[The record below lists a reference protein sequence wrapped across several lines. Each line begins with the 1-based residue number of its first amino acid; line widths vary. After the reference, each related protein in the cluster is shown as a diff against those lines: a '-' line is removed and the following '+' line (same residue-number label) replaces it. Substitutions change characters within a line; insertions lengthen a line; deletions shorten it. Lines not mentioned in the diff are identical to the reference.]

1 MGEEKWGLTEWGFYR
16 PTGVQ
21 ILNALEYK
29 GRELFG
35 AKVNLTIRS
44 PLGIILR
51 ILAYVI
57 DTLFAALENVYNSRY
72 ADTAIGTS
80 LYNLGRNIGLTLLPA
95 GKARGYITITG
106 EPGTI
111 VKTGYL
117 VGTPGGLH
125 YTVMQECSIGAEG
138 KVLALIQAVEAG
150 KEYNT
155 EAGTVTNIV
164 NPESIQGIESI
175 YNEAAIENGRERE
188 TDAEYRERYYASV
201 DYAGGV
207 NSDSIRA
214 ALMQEVDGLHTAYVY
229 ENDSDINDEEY
240 GLPPHSIE
248 AVVYGGLDEDI
259 ARVIYKEK
267 AAGIQT
273 VGSSMVQVLSQSDQK
288 ISIYFSRAELVGIYI
303 KITKLKTDEKF
314 GGNDEIIRALMEYI
328 GSDALGGLSI
338 GKDVIYISL
347 PGVIMDVAGVVDFDL
362 CIGKTVEEA
371 QKENISIGI
380 REKAFTGKEMVI
392 FV

>member
-1 MGEEKWGLTEWGFYR
+1 VEAEKWGLTEWGFYR
-16 PTGVQ
+16 PTNVQ

-35 AKVNLTIRS
+35 EKVNLTIRS

-51 ILAYVI
+51 ILSYVI
-57 DTLFAALENVYNSRY
+57 DMLFAALENVYNSRY
-72 ADTAIGTS
+72 ADTAVGTS

-111 VKTGYL
+111 VRTGYL

-125 YTVMQECSIGAEG
+125 YTVMQECSIGTDG

-155 EAGTVTNIV
+155 EAGTVTSIV

-229 ENDSDINDEEY
+229 ENDSDVRDEEY

-273 VGSSMVQVLSQSDQK
+273 VGSSEIQILSKSDQK
-288 ISIYFSRAELVGIYI
+288 IGIHFSRAELVEIYI
-303 KITKLKTDEKF
+303 KITGLKTDDKF
-314 GGNDEIIRALMEYI
+314 EGNDEIICALMEYV

-347 PGVIMDVAGVVDFDL
+347 PGVIMDVAGVVDFDVY
-362 CIGKTVEEA
+362 IGKTAETT

-392 FV
+392 FN

>member
-1 MGEEKWGLTEWGFYR
+1 
-16 PTGVQ
+16 
-21 ILNALEYK
+21 
-29 GRELFG
+29 
-35 AKVNLTIRS
+35 
-44 PLGIILR
+44 
-51 ILAYVI
+51 
-57 DTLFAALENVYNSRY
+57 
-72 ADTAIGTS
+72 
-80 LYNLGRNIGLTLLPA
+80 
-95 GKARGYITITG
+95 
-106 EPGTI
+106 
-111 VKTGYL
+111 
-117 VGTPGGLH
+117 
-125 YTVMQECSIGAEG
+125 MQECSIGAEG

>member
-1 MGEEKWGLTEWGFYR
+1 MGSEKWGLTEWGFYR
-16 PTGVQ
+16 PTSVQ

-51 ILAYVI
+51 ILAWII
-57 DTLFAALENVYNSRY
+57 DTLFAMLENVYNSRY
-72 ADTAIGTS
+72 VDTAVGTS

-95 GKARGYITITG
+95 GKAKGYITIIG
-106 EPGTI
+106 KPGI
-111 VKTGYL
+111 VVKEGYL

-125 YTVMQECSIGAEG
+125 YTVMQECSIDVDG
-138 KVLALIQAVEAG
+138 KALALIQAVEAG

-155 EAGTVTNIV
+155 EAGTVINIV
-164 NPESIQGIESI
+164 NPESIPGIESI
-175 YNEAAIENGRERE
+175 YNEVAIENGRERE

-214 ALMQEVDGLHTAYVY
+214 ALMQEVDGLHTAFVY
-229 ENDSDINDEEY
+229 ENDKDVRDEEY
-240 GLPPHSIE
+240 DLPPHSIE

-259 ARVIYKEK
+259 ARIIYKEK

-273 VGSSMVQVLSQSDQK
+273 VGSSMVPVLSKSDQN
-288 ISIYFSRAELVGIYI
+288 INIYFSRAELIGIFI
-303 KITKLKTDEKF
+303 KIVGLKTNDKF
-314 GGNDEIIRALMEYI
+314 GGNDEIIYALMEYI

-338 GKDVIYISL
+338 GKDVVYVSL
-347 PGVIMDVAGVVDFDL
+347 PGV
-362 CIGKTVEEA
+362 KYS
-371 QKENISIGI
+371 Q
-380 REKAFTGKEMVI
+380 
-392 FV
+392 